1 MTIFNRRNHRLGTAQ
16 SNASRA
22 VVARLAL
29 FGALLF
35 CSPPS
40 TSAQTPLATGPDR
53 SREHLDPDEPDAV
66 VQEIDRLMR
75 RPPDTM
81 SPPTLNREIAR
92 WQAVSARYPASRA
105 AAEHVARLQE
115 LRADQTGDPAARRA
129 SAEHWLQA
137 GNIALA
143 QGAVRYTDKISHA
156 LVAIRDVARLDEFFT
171 RCLEVAGRGAPSASY
186 LPLLDYADGLAA
198 FGRPEAREY
207 YQRAYD
213 LRVNEAGVNKYVLY
227 LLDHGEPA
235 AALEIIESLSDNE
248 RRINIFILSLWK
260 RALQQVGRDTRPA
273 DAALAEMTRRFRGAQ
288 GGVFI
293 DPSGR

>member
-1 MTIFNRRNHRLGTAQ
+1 MGTAQ
-16 SNASRA
+16 SMASRA
-22 VVARLAL
+22 VVAALAL

-40 TSAQTPLATGPDR
+40 TSAQAPSTGPDR
-53 SREHLDPDEPDAV
+53 SREDLDPDEPDAV

-75 RPPDTM
+75 RSPDIM

-105 AAEHVARLQE
+105 AAEHLARLEE
-115 LRADQTGDPAARRA
+115 LRADQTGDRAARRA
-129 SAEHWLQA
+129 SAEHWLRA

-143 QGAVRYTDKISHA
+143 HGAVRYTDKISHA
-156 LVAIRDVARLDEFFT
+156 LVAIRDLARLDEFFT
-171 RCLEVAGRGAPSASY
+171 RCLEVAGRGDPSASY

-198 FGRPEAREY
+198 VGRPEAREY

-213 LRVNEAGVNKYVLY
+213 LHVNEAGLNKYVLY
-227 LLDHGEPA
+227 LLDHGDPA
-235 AALEIIESLSDNE
+235 AALEIVESLSDNE
-248 RRINIFILSLWK
+248 RRINMVILSLWK

-273 DAALAEMTRRFRGAQ
+273 DAALAEMKQRFRGAQ